1 MAQQAMVV
9 DPAEDGLGL
18 AELAGPLQV
27 EDLAVAVGIGEAEGL
42 GEGNGAGAAVG
53 QRREGG
59 RLGAPGDAEL
69 VRAKRGH
76 GSLALGAGDR
86 RGEAYACRDQKWSQI
101 PCPPPARPEA
111 FHQFSNHDRAYLRGK
126 PGGGQPY
133 LYDKP
138 YYI

>member
-1 MAQQAMVV
+1 MVLAPPSGSGEREAVSAPLAM
-9 DPAEDGLGL
+9 P
-18 AELAGPLQV
+18 
-27 EDLAVAVGIGEAEGL
+27 
-42 GEGNGAGAAVG
+42 
-53 QRREGG
+53 
-59 RLGAPGDAEL
+59 
-69 VRAKRGH
+69 

-111 FHQFSNHDRAYLRGK
+111 SHQFSNHDRAYLRGK
-126 PGGGQPY
+126 PRGGQPY